1 MAYRQNNSVGP
12 ARLRAMGAQEEKKS
26 FVIKRGVPNP
36 NGFGASTVGQPNR
49 APYPGYRPNP
59 VGPAANA
66 QKQPI
71 RVVHSYVKP
80 ADPPV
85 VVPKEEPTPNP
96 TQPEVSVTTPANKQ
110 STDQGRLGTAQRQQK
125 PVGNTDRFGSTQTN
139 TFMTSELDTTNTAGE
154 YAQLLQ
160 KRRSLEEKKAALER
174 NIQEEVN
181 KNNQLSDVK
190 NLLMLGSSQEGG
202 DCERIEDHS

>member
-12 ARLRAMGAQEEKKS
+12 ARLRAIGGQEEKKS

-36 NGFGASTVGQPNR
+36 NGLGSSALGQPSR

-71 RVVHSYVKP
+71 RVVYSYVKP

-85 VVPKEEPTPNP
+85 TVPKEEPAAIP
-96 TQPEVSVTTPANKQ
+96 TQSEVPVFTPANKQ
-110 STDQGRLGTAQRQQK
+110 LTEQGRLGTAQRQQK
-125 PVGNTDRFGSTQTN
+125 TLGTTDRFGSTQTN
-139 TFMTSELDTTNTAGE
+139 TFMTSESDNGNTAGE

-160 KRRSLEEKKAALER
+160 KRRSLEDKKAALER

-181 KNNQLSDVK
+181 KNNQLSDV
-190 NLLMLGSSQEGG
+190 NLLLILGSS
-202 DCERIEDHS
+202 